1 MHLGR
6 SVPPIFAVV
15 CQTTQRKPSRPMMNT
30 QSENHLL
37 ASLPASE
44 VDALAP
50 HLQLVQLRFGQLLSD
65 AGETV
70 KKVYFPTS
78 AIISMIFL
86 MADGATAEVAAVG
99 NEGVIGVP
107 VLTGGFTM
115 PTRIEVRSSG
125 YAYAM
130 NAQLFKREFD
140 RHGFIHRLMLYYIQA
155 LLTQVAQNS
164 LCNRRHH
171 IVRQVS
177 SWLLLTHDRLKTDEL
192 AVTQQLIA
200 TMLGVRREG
209 VTEAAGKLQDAGLI
223 SQRRGRITI
232 LDRRGL
238 EGYACECYGI
248 VKREFQ
254 RLIYDNA
261 AEDSAGGRTPR
272 VAEIPSNPQG
282 SYLARRICTI
292 GC

>member
-1 MHLGR
+1 M
-6 SVPPIFAVV
+6 SDV
-15 CQTTQRKPSRPMMNT
+15 MNT
-30 QSENHLL
+30 QPENHLL

-44 VDALAP
+44 FDALAP

-107 VLTGGFTM
+107 VLTGGYTM
-115 PTRIEVRSSG
+115 PTRIEVRNSG

-140 RHGFIHRLMLYYIQA
+140 RHGFVHRLMLYYIQA

-177 SWLLLTHDRLKTDEL
+177 SWLLLTQDRLKTDEL

-209 VTEAAGKLQDAGLI
+209 VTDATGKLQDAGLI
-223 SQRRGRITI
+223 SQRRGKITI
-232 LDRRGL
+232 LDRSGL

-248 VKREFQ
+248 VKREFE
-254 RLIYDNA
+254 RLLCASA
-261 AEDSAGGRTPR
+261 AESGAAGSTLRL
-272 VAEIPSNPQG
+272 AETPSNPQG
-282 SYLARRICTI
+282 SYLAHRICTV

>member
-1 MHLGR
+1 M
-6 SVPPIFAVV
+6 SDVM
-15 CQTTQRKPSRPMMNT
+15 TTQPA
-30 QSENHLL
+30 NHLL

-44 VDALAP
+44 LDALAP
-50 HLQLVQLRFGQLLSD
+50 HLQLVQLKCGQLLSD

-70 KKVYFPTS
+70 KKVYFPTT

-115 PTRIEVRSSG
+115 PTRIEVRNGG

-140 RHGFIHRLMLYYIQA
+140 RHGFVHQLMLYYIQA

-177 SWLLLTHDRLKTDEL
+177 SWLLLTQDRLKTDEL

-200 TMLGVRREG
+200 SMLGVRREG
-209 VTEAAGKLQDAGLI
+209 VTEATGKLQDAGLI
-223 SQRRGRITI
+223 AQRRGKITI
-232 LDRRGL
+232 LDRAGL
-238 EGYACECYGI
+238 EAYACECYGI
-248 VKREFQ
+248 IKGEFQ
-254 RLIYDNA
+254 RLLRASA
-261 AEDSAGGRTPR
+261 AERANEGGERRTLEMPSKSA
-272 VAEIPSNPQG
+272 G
-282 SYLARRICTI
+282 SYLGHQIRAAAY
-292 GC
+292 

>member
-1 MHLGR
+1 
-6 SVPPIFAVV
+6 
-15 CQTTQRKPSRPMMNT
+15 MNT
-30 QSENHLL
+30 QLANHLL
-37 ASLPASE
+37 ASLPESE
-44 VDALAP
+44 FDALAP

-78 AIISMIFL
+78 SIISMIFL

-99 NEGVIGVP
+99 NEGVVGVP
-107 VLTGGFTM
+107 ALTGGFTM
-115 PTRIEVRSSG
+115 PNRIEVRNSG

-155 LLTQVAQNS
+155 LLTQVAQSS

-171 IVRQVS
+171 IARQVS
-177 SWLLLTHDRLKTDEL
+177 SWLLLTQDRLKTHEL

-223 SQRRGRITI
+223 SQRRGKII
-232 LDRRGL
+232 IIDRDGL
-238 EGYACECYGI
+238 EEYACECYGI

-254 RLIYDNA
+254 RLLRANA
-261 AEDSAGGRTPR
+261 AENSADGNTRR
-272 VAEIPSNPQG
+272 VAEIPSSTQG
-282 SYLARRICTI
+282 SYLAHRICSI
-292 GC
+292 EC

>member
-1 MHLGR
+1 
-6 SVPPIFAVV
+6 
-15 CQTTQRKPSRPMMNT
+15 MNT
-30 QSENHLL
+30 QPANHLL

-44 VDALAP
+44 FDVLAP
-50 HLQLVQLRFGQLLSD
+50 HLQLVPLRFGQLLYD

-70 KKVYFPTS
+70 KKMYFPTS
-78 AIISMIFL
+78 AIVSMIFL

-107 VLTGGFTM
+107 ALTGGFTM
-115 PTRIEVRSSG
+115 PTRIEVRNSG

-130 NAQLFKREFD
+130 NAQLFRREFD
-140 RHGFIHRLMLYYIQA
+140 RHGLVHRMMLHYIQA

-177 SWLLLTHDRLKTDEL
+177 SWLLLTQDRLETDEL

-200 TMLGVRREG
+200 SMLGVRREG
-209 VTEAAGKLQDAGLI
+209 VTEATGKLQDAGLI
-223 SQRRGRITI
+223 AQRRGKITI
-232 LDRRGL
+232 VDRAGL
-238 EGYACECYGI
+238 EDSACECYAI
-248 VKREFQ
+248 VRREFQ
-254 RLIYDNA
+254 RLLRASSEDG
-261 AEDSAGGRTPR
+261 AEGGGTRRAT
-272 VAEIPSNPQG
+272 EIGGKSQG
-282 SYLARRICTI
+282 SYLGQRVYAV